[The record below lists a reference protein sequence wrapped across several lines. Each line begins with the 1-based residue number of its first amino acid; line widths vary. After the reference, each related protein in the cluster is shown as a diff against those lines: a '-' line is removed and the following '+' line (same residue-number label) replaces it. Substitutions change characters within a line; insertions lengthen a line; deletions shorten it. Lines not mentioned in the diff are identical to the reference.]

1 MIVFLDS
8 GVIGLLSNPNKRDR
22 AIACEDWLYG
32 LFAKGVYVVS
42 SDICDYE
49 VRRNLVLESMRSE
62 KRLQPL
68 TSLDELHDFID
79 FLPVTS
85 KILISASDVWAKSR
99 LQGQAMSNGASIDV
113 DAIICAHWEL
123 LKEEFPS
130 RYVVVATTNVR
141 HLSRFTEAFEWE
153 SIQL

>member
-8 GVIGLLSNPNKRDR
+8 GVIGLLSNPNKRDQVL
-22 AIACEDWLYG
+22 ACENWLYG
-32 LFAKGVYVVS
+32 LLAKGIYVVS

-49 VRRNLVLESMRSE
+49 VRRNLVLESMRFE
-62 KRLQPL
+62 KRSQPL
-68 TSLDELHDFID
+68 AALDELHEFVE
-79 FLPVTS
+79 FLPVTPQV
-85 KILISASDVWAKSR
+85 LMAASDIWAKSR
-99 LQGQAMSNGASIDV
+99 LQGQAMSNGMSIDV

>member
-49 VRRNLVLESMRSE
+49 VRRNLVLESMRFE

-99 LQGQAMSNGASIDV
+99 LQGQAMSNAASIDV

-130 RYVVVATTNVR
+130 RYVVIATTNVR

>member
-141 HLSRFTEAFEWE
+141 HLSRFTEAFDWE

>member
-8 GVIGLLSNPNKRDR
+8 GVIGLLSNPNKRDQVL
-22 AIACEDWLYG
+22 ACENWLYG
-32 LFAKGVYVVS
+32 LLAKGVYIVS

-49 VRRNLVLESMRSE
+49 VRRSLVLESMRFERRS
-62 KRLQPL
+62 QPL
-68 TSLDELHDFID
+68 AVLDELHEFVE
-79 FLPVTS
+79 FLPVTPQV
-85 KILISASDVWAKSR
+85 LITASNIWAKSR
-99 LQGQAMSNGASIDV
+99 LQGQAMANSMSIDV

>member
-85 KILISASDVWAKSR
+85 NVLVAASDIWATSR

-141 HLSRFTEAFEWE
+141 HLSRFTEAFEWQ

>member
-8 GVIGLLSNPNKRDR
+8 GVIGLLSNPNKRDQVL
-22 AIACEDWLYG
+22 ACENWLYG
-32 LFAKGVYVVS
+32 LLAKGVYVVS

-49 VRRNLVLESMRSE
+49 VRRNLVLESMHFERRSQS
-62 KRLQPL
+62 LAV
-68 TSLDELHDFID
+68 LDELHEFIEL
-79 FLPVTS
+79 LPVTPQV
-85 KILISASDVWAKSR
+85 LIAASDIWAKSR
-99 LQGQAMSNGASIDV
+99 LQGQAMANGMSIDV

-130 RYVVVATTNVR
+130 RYVVIATTNVR

>member
-1 MIVFLDS
+1 
-8 GVIGLLSNPNKRDR
+8 
-22 AIACEDWLYG
+22 LYG
-32 LFAKGVYVVS
+32 LLAKGVYVVS

-49 VRRNLVLESMRSE
+49 VRRNLVLESMRFAQQ
-62 KRLQPL
+62 LQPL
-68 TSLDELHDFID
+68 TFLDELHEFIE

-85 KILISASDVWAKSR
+85 KVLTAASDVWAKSR
-99 LQGQAMSNGASIDV
+99 LQGQAMSNAISIDV
-113 DAIICAHWEL
+113 DSIICAHWEL
-123 LKEEFPS
+123 LKEEAPS

>member
-1 MIVFLDS
+1 
-8 GVIGLLSNPNKRDR
+8 
-22 AIACEDWLYG
+22 
-32 LFAKGVYVVS
+32 
-42 SDICDYE
+42 
-49 VRRNLVLESMRSE
+49 MRSE

-141 HLSRFTEAFEWE
+141 HLSRFTEAFDWE

>member
-49 VRRNLVLESMRSE
+49 VRRNLVLESMRFE

-68 TSLDELHDFID
+68 TYLDELHDFID

-141 HLSRFTEAFEWE
+141 HLSRFTEAFDWE